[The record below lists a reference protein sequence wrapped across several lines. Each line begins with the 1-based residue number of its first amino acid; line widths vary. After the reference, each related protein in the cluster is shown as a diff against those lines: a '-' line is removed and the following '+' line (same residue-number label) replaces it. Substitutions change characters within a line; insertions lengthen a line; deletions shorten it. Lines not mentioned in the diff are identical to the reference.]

1 MNTPYLI
8 VVGIDPHRDFY
19 ALCAKDEDRRTLARA
34 QFPRSAAGHAHCLR
48 WLQALGVLPEQI
60 LIVLE
65 AAGVYWLALYR
76 QLHQAGFPVH
86 VGTPSAIK
94 WHARSRLLRSK
105 TDAIDA
111 AVMADYGWTAHPVP
125 TIISDDLRFH
135 ALHELVGARDAL
147 VRDRA
152 RVKNRL
158 QRCPFAESPREVRQV
173 HTRLWRTLTT
183 HIQKLERQIQQLLQA
198 LGGHVLQTIPGVGL
212 TTAAAFTALIQD
224 PRRFPSDKQSLA
236 YIGLAPKI
244 EQSGAALPKVTL
256 SKMGNR
262 RMRKY
267 LHMATVVAL
276 NCNPDVKAAHEHA
289 LARGKSKKLAFCYAL
304 FKLTRI
310 LFGTWKK
317 HFPQVYSPP
326 TPPSSPHL
334 HHQPSGGAA

>member
-1 MNTPYLI
+1 MNSYAI

-19 ALCAKDEDRRTLARA
+19 ALCAKDADRQVLGRT
-34 QFPRSAAGHAHCLR
+34 QFPRSDTGHAQCLR
-48 WLQALGVLPEQI
+48 WLQGLGKLPGEI

-65 AAGVYWLALYR
+65 AAGVYWRPLYR
-76 QLHQAGFPVH
+76 QLHAAGFPVH

-94 WHARSRLLRSK
+94 WHARSCMLRTK
-105 TDAIDA
+105 TDRIDA
-111 AVMADYGWTAHPVP
+111 AVMADYGWVVHPAP
-125 TIISDDLRFH
+125 TLISDDPRFYS
-135 ALHELVGARDAL
+135 LHELVGARDAL

-158 QRCPFAESPREVRQV
+158 QRCPYAESPAEVRQV
-173 HTRLWRTLTT
+173 HALLLRTLTVQ
-183 HIQKLERQIQQLLQA
+183 IRKLERRMRSLVQA
-198 LGGHVLQTIPGVGL
+198 LGGHILQTIPGVGL

-224 PRRFPSDKQSLA
+224 PRRFPSAKQPLA
-236 YIGLAPKI
+236 YLGLAPKI
-244 EQSGAALPKVTL
+244 EQSGIAPPKVTL

-262 RMRKY
+262 RIRKY

-276 NCNPDVKAAHEHA
+276 HCNPEVMAAHEHA

-317 HFPQVYSPP
+317 HFPLVYSPP
-326 TPPSSPHL
+326 APPSHSHL
-334 HHQPSGGAA
+334 HHQQSGGAA